1 MVKKFTLALSS
12 IIILSTVGMSKD
24 RTDEVHLFQNFY
36 RDATIASNPYGE
48 AFLNY
53 SSYEYGSMFAMGVQ
67 GGYGITPV
75 LELNAN
81 LGYAS
86 FNPEQGDGTSGLTD
100 PTVAGRYLVFNQ
112 NNLRIAAGGL
122 VTLPIGAEE
131 AGYGHLNFGAF
142 GATRYT
148 LSNGMAI
155 TGTVGLDFY
164 ETIDYEYIPPTFEN
178 GQLVGGTFEEKTEY
192 KNSLLLAGGLIYPA
206 TDVLAI
212 VGELLFITDR
222 DYGMLSGGV
231 DYLVQANGRVRGA
244 IGLGI
249 DDGAPDVMLMVS
261 YLMSF

>member
-1 MVKKFTLALSS
+1 MVKKLTLALFGV
-12 IIILSTVGMSKD
+12 IILSSAGLTKD
-24 RTDEVHLFQNFY
+24 RTDDVHLFQNFY

-48 AFLNY
+48 AFVNY
-53 SSYEYGSMFAMGVQ
+53 SSYEFGSSFALGVQ
-67 GGYGITPV
+67 GGYGVTPA

-86 FNPEQGDGTSGLTD
+86 FNPENGDGTSGLTD
-100 PTVAGRYLVFNQ
+100 LAVAGRYLLLND
-112 NNLRIAAGGL
+112 NGLRIAAGGL
-122 VTLPIGAEE
+122 VTAPIGAEE
-131 AGYGHLNFGAF
+131 AGYGKLNFGVF

-164 ETIDYEYIPPTFEN
+164 ETKSFEYVAPQN
-178 GQLVGGTFEEKTEY
+178 GQLFGGTYEEKTKYE
-192 KNSLLLAGGLIYPA
+192 NSVVLAGGVIYPA
-206 TDVLAI
+206 TTALAV

-231 DYLVQANGRVRGA
+231 DYLLQANGRVRGA
-244 IGLGI
+244 VGLGL
-249 DDGAPDVMLMVS
+249 DDGAPDLMLMLS